1 MNFTT
6 ERRVAMKATM
16 TQSSATE
23 RILDIE
29 VPRER
34 LEKIF
39 EDKVKKYSRE
49 IRINGFRPGQVPK
62 QVIVSRFKEPI
73 SAESL
78 EALVDEVVKEA
89 CKQNSIEPVGPG
101 RVEKLDNEEGK
112 PIFVKA
118 IMEIDA
124 PVELRDYNFN
134 IPLNPAPVDAAK
146 IQAAVEDIRRQLGQQ
161 TPVDRAAQTGDTVVA
176 RYQKIQIDGQDQPLP
191 QYPVFRVELGKGSIP
206 DLDKALI
213 GVKVGDVKDVSF
225 KFPANYENASLAGHP
240 SAYTL
245 FIEQV
250 VEVKLPEVNEE
261 FAKNLGY
268 ADLADM
274 NSKLKTQLEENASRQ
289 AREAAWDEGIRRLL
303 DSHPLPIPK
312 ARIQNYVHHRLEEM
326 GHHHAEGE
334 DHGHDHSDLE
344 REGEMQIRR
353 WKLLE
358 AIAEKEGIKPP
369 QEEVDARIHAL
380 ARRYNTDFDGL
391 KASLRKNGKIMEL
404 REEVKAE
411 KTLDFIIGYKA
422 S

>member
-1 MNFTT
+1 
-6 ERRVAMKATM
+6 MKATM

-34 LEKIF
+34 LDKIF
-39 EDKVKKYSRE
+39 DEKVKKYGRE
-49 IRINGFRPGQVPK
+49 IRINGFRPGNVPK

-78 EALVDEVVKEA
+78 EALVDQVVKEA
-89 CKQNSIEPVGPG
+89 CKQNNIEPVGPG

-118 IMEIDA
+118 VMEIDA
-124 PVELRDYNFN
+124 PVELKNYRFD
-134 IPLNPAPVDAAK
+134 IPLNPAPVDAAAIEAA
-146 IQAAVEDIRRQLGQQ
+146 IQDLRRQWGQE
-161 TPVDRAAQTGDTVVA
+161 TPVERAAQTGDTVVA

-191 QYPVFRVELGKGSIP
+191 QYPVFRVELGKGSVP
-206 DLDKALI
+206 ELDKSLV
-213 GVKVGDVKDVSF
+213 GVKTGEVKDVSF
-225 KFPANYENASLAGHP
+225 TFPADYSNTALAGHP

-250 VEVKLPEVNEE
+250 VEVNWPDLNGE
-261 FAKNLGY
+261 FARNLGY
-268 ADLADM
+268 TDLADM
-274 NSKLKTQLEENASRQ
+274 HARLKARLQENALRQ
-289 AREAAWDEGIRRLL
+289 AREAAWEEAVRRLL

-344 REGEMQIRR
+344 REGELQIRR

-358 AIAEKEGIKPP
+358 AIAEKETIKPS
-369 QEEVDARIHAL
+369 QEEVDAKIHSL
-380 ARRYNTDFDGL
+380 AQRYNTGFEGL
-391 KASLRKNGKIMEL
+391 KASLRKNGKIVEL

>member
-1 MNFTT
+1 M
-6 ERRVAMKATM
+6 
-16 TQSSATE
+16 
-23 RILDIE
+23 
-29 VPRER
+29 
-34 LEKIF
+34 
-39 EDKVKKYSRE
+39 
-49 IRINGFRPGQVPK
+49 
-62 QVIVSRFKEPI
+62 
-73 SAESL
+73 
-78 EALVDEVVKEA
+78 
-89 CKQNSIEPVGPG
+89 
-101 RVEKLDNEEGK
+101 
-112 PIFVKA
+112 
-118 IMEIDA
+118 
-124 PVELRDYNFN
+124 
-134 IPLNPAPVDAAK
+134 
-146 IQAAVEDIRRQLGQQ
+146 
-161 TPVDRAAQTGDTVVA
+161 
-176 RYQKIQIDGQDQPLP
+176 
-191 QYPVFRVELGKGSIP
+191 
-206 DLDKALI
+206 
-213 GVKVGDVKDVSF
+213 
-225 KFPANYENASLAGHP
+225 
-240 SAYTL
+240 
-245 FIEQV
+245 
-250 VEVKLPEVNEE
+250 EVKLPEVNEE

-268 ADLADM
+268 ADLTDM
-274 NSKLKTQLEENASRQ
+274 NTKLKTQLEENASRQ

-344 REGEMQIRR
+344 REGELQIRR